1 MKKDIKMGE
10 VNYYLL
16 EKMKNELGLDS
27 IRPKGSKA
35 SKPIK
40 KLGYKTELVKA
51 DPSKLKP
58 INISSVDSDAEAK
71 CCKKLPERGREKII
85 YLQGV
90 ESYIFR
96 QGTWFKLN
104 SKDRKFYPVL

>member
-1 MKKDIKMGE
+1 MSFLNYTKKDTKMGE

-16 EKMKNELGLDS
+16 EKMKNELGLNE
-27 IRPKGSKA
+27 SKTRV
-35 SKPIK
+35 KT
-40 KLGYKTELVKA
+40 LGYKTVLKKV

-58 INISSVDSDAEAK
+58 ISVSSIDSDAEAK
-71 CCKKLPERGREKII
+71 SCKKLPERGREKII

-104 SKDRKFYPVL
+104 SKDNKFYPVL

>member
-1 MKKDIKMGE
+1 MGE

-16 EKMKNELGLDS
+16 EKMKNELGLND
-27 IRPKGSKA
+27 KGRSKT
-35 SKPIK
+35 
-40 KLGYKTELVKA
+40 KLGYKTKLVKV

-58 INISSVDSDAEAK
+58 ISVSSIDSDAEAK
-71 CCKKLPERGREKII
+71 SCKKLPERGREKII

-96 QGTWFKLN
+96 QGTWFKLD
-104 SKDRKFYPVL
+104 SKDNKFYPL

>member
-1 MKKDIKMGE
+1 MKKDTKMGE

-16 EKMKNELGLDS
+16 EKMKNELGLNE
-27 IRPKGSKA
+27 SKT
-35 SKPIK
+35 KIK
-40 KLGYKTELVKA
+40 NLGYKTVLKKA

-58 INISSVDSDAEAK
+58 IRVSSIDSDAEAK
-71 CCKKLPERGREKII
+71 SCKKLPERGREKII

-104 SKDRKFYPVL
+104 SKDNKFYPVL

>member
-1 MKKDIKMGE
+1 MGE

-16 EKMKNELGLDS
+16 EKMKKELGLND
-27 IRPKGSKA
+27 KGRSKA
-35 SKPIK
+35 
-40 KLGYKTELVKA
+40 KLGYKTKLVKA

-58 INISSVDSDAEAK
+58 ISVSSIDSDAEAK
-71 CCKKLPERGREKII
+71 SCKKLPERGREKII

-96 QGTWFKLN
+96 QGTWFKLD
-104 SKDRKFYPVL
+104 SKDKKFYPL

>member
-1 MKKDIKMGE
+1 MGE

-16 EKMKNELGLDS
+16 EKMKNELGLDE
-27 IRPKGSKA
+27 SKTKVKA
-35 SKPIK
+35 KA
-40 KLGYKTELVKA
+40 LGYKTVLKKV

-58 INISSVDSDAEAK
+58 ISVSSIDSDAEAK
-71 CCKKLPERGREKII
+71 SCKKLPERGREKII

-90 ESYIFR
+90 ESFIFR

-104 SKDRKFYPVL
+104 SKDNKFYPVL

>member
-1 MKKDIKMGE
+1 MGE

-16 EKMKNELGLDS
+16 EKMNNELGLNE
-27 IRPKGSKA
+27 PKTK
-35 SKPIK
+35 IK
-40 KLGYKTELVKA
+40 IKNLGYKTKLIKA

-58 INISSVDSDAEAK
+58 ISIASVDSDAETK
-71 CCKKLPERGREKII
+71 GCKKLPERGREKII

-104 SKDRKFYPVL
+104 SKDRKFYPVV

>member
-1 MKKDIKMGE
+1 MGE

-16 EKMKNELGLDS
+16 EKMKNELGLNE
-27 IRPKGSKA
+27 SKT
-35 SKPIK
+35 KIK
-40 KLGYKTELVKA
+40 TLGYKTTLIKA
-51 DPSKLKP
+51 DPAKLKP
-58 INISSVDSDAEAK
+58 ISIASIDSESEAK
-71 CCKKLPERGREKII
+71 SCKKLPERGREKII

-96 QGTWFKLN
+96 QGTWFKLD

>member
-1 MKKDIKMGE
+1 MSFLNYTKKDTKMGE

-16 EKMKNELGLDS
+16 EKMKNELGLNE
-27 IRPKGSKA
+27 SKT
-35 SKPIK
+35 KVK
-40 KLGYKTELVKA
+40 TLGYKTELKKA

-58 INISSVDSDAEAK
+58 INVSSVDSDAEAK
-71 CCKKLPERGREKII
+71 SCKKLPERGREKII

>member
-1 MKKDIKMGE
+1 MGE

-16 EKMKNELGLDS
+16 EKMKNELGLNE
-27 IRPKGSKA
+27 SKT
-35 SKPIK
+35 KIK
-40 KLGYKTELVKA
+40 NLGYKTKLIKA

-58 INISSVDSDAEAK
+58 ISIASIDSEAEAK
-71 CCKKLPERGREKII
+71 SCKKLPERGREKII

-96 QGTWFKLN
+96 QGNWFKLN